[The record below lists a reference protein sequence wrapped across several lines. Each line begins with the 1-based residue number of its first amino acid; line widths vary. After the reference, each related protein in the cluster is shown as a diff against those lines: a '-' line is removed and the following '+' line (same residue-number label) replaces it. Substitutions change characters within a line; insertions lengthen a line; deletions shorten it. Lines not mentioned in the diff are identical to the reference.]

1 VSRKIKLQVAVLAT
15 LVAGA
20 AVLLTGID
28 RAVEVTNFDQSLYIG
43 GLALVYLAG
52 RAVARVIK

>member
-15 LVAGA
+15 LVAGI
-20 AVLLTGID
+20 AVVLTGVD
-28 RAVEVTNFDQSLYIG
+28 RAIEVTNYDQSLYIG
-43 GLALVYLAG
+43 ALVLVYLAG

>member
-15 LVAGA
+15 LVAGT
-20 AVLLTGID
+20 AVILTGVD
-28 RAVEVTNFDQSLYIG
+28 RAVEVTNYDQSLYIG